1 MSISRRFIVAFD
13 VRKVGKLYEETQ
25 ERTTVTARNG
35 TEAIKIARAKLQ
47 GKLGPK
53 YKLFE
58 GLAWVQPDKPV
69 IER

>member
-1 MSISRRFIVAFD
+1 MAINRRFDVAFD
-13 VRKVGKLYEETQ
+13 VRKIGKLWEEDQ
-25 ERTTVTARNG
+25 KSIMVTARNG